1 MQVSQSKKHK
11 EDASANNKHTKQS
24 MLLNLLMYGAAWH
37 DLSAEPVD
45 PASSEC
51 LVAGLKGDK
60 STMLFTLSSYPSGEQ
75 VLCVANPGG
84 QWRKIN
90 VAADVLASLRNTLQL
105 SVDRTGGLEYDK
117 WHTEEE

>member
-1 MQVSQSKKHK
+1 MQVSKSTMPPEHSK
-11 EDASANNKHTKQS
+11 TRQT
-24 MLLNLLMYGAAWH
+24 MLLNMLMYGATWY